1 MEPPPFGD
9 GNSSKTHAD
18 DGSASSL
25 QWSHRPSAMETGL
38 VDHAAAA
45 VAVPSMEP
53 PPFGDGNQI
62 APAVAGRKKS
72 LQWSHRPSA
81 METWATSWGASTRR
95 SFNGATALRR
105 WKLLKT
111 TRFPRSSWTLQ
122 WSHRPS
128 AMETPWGC
136 RRRGCY
142 GTFNGATALRRWK
155 RYYILNGATAFQPFN
170 GATALRR
177 WKPANASVC

>member
-9 GNSSKTHAD
+9 GNMAPVSSSPPGTRAFNGATALRRWKPD
-18 DGSASSL
+18 CPRGSRSEEEPSMEPPPFGDGNVGYQLGRIDQEVL
-25 QWSHRPSAMETGL
+25 QWSHRPSAMETSQKQPG
-38 VDHAAAA
+38 
-45 VAVPSMEP
+45 S
-53 PPFGDGNQI
+53 
-62 APAVAGRKKS
+62 PALHG
-72 LQWSHRPSA
+72 P
-81 METWATSWGASTRR
+81 
-95 SFNGATALRR
+95 FNGATALRR
-105 WKLLKT
+105 WK
-111 TRFPRSSWTLQ
+111 R
-122 WSHRPS
+122 
-128 AMETPWGC
+128 PWGC